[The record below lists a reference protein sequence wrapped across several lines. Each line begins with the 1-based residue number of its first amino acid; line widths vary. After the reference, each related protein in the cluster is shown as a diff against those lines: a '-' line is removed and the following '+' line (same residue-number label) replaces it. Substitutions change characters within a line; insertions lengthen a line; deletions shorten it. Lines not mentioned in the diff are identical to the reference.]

1 MIRNAM
7 EYLVKLGKRETVC
20 VDGFKYTT
28 DALEIIKE
36 PKANELEIT
45 TLSGLVDI
53 YKSGIDHEEDE
64 LLLIQVLTPRK
75 VLLKSALR
83 EKIEIEKLIL
93 NV

>member
-45 TLSGLVDI
+45 TLSGLVDYI
-53 YKSGIDHEEDE
+53 
-64 LLLIQVLTPRK
+64 K
-75 VLLKSALR
+75 VA
-83 EKIEIEKLIL
+83 
-93 NV
+93 

>member
-45 TLSGLVDI
+45 TLSGLVDYI
-53 YKSGIDHEEDE
+53 KSGIDHEEDE

-83 EKIEIEKLIL
+83 KIEIEKLIL